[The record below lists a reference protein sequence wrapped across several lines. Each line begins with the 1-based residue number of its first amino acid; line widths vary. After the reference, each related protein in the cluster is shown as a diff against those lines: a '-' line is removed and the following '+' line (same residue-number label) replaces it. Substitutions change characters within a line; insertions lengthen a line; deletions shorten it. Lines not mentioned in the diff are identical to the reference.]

1 MIPNYYEFQNSAKIL
16 SGEFALENIPKEISM
31 LNSKNVLII
40 SDKTLDK
47 IGTVQTV
54 IDAMMSSEIEI
65 KGKYVDVPADSSIE
79 IINEIIKLY
88 KSLGCDSIV
97 AIGGGSVIDTA
108 KGVRMTLSQDRE
120 NILDLAGCEMITYG
134 KHIPFV
140 AVPTTS
146 GTGSEATLVAV
157 ILDKMKNVKTEF
169 ISYYLVPD
177 VAVLDPRMTM
187 SLPAKITA
195 STGMDALC
203 HAIESYSCLQKNP
216 LSDAY
221 SISAIEIIRDNL
233 ELAVTNGKDKKVRLA
248 MANASLMAGIAFSNS
263 MVGLVHAIGHA
274 LGGVCHVPH
283 GDAMAILMPHV
294 FRFNLDKL
302 KDEYA
307 KLLLYV
313 AGPEVY
319 SQTPQDKRAEKMIEC
334 VEEKLQRLNKLTG
347 LPTKLEDEKVSKSDF
362 ALVASKALD
371 DGAIIVNP
379 KQIDFD
385 GIMKILNEAY

>member
-54 IDAMMSSEIEI
+54 VDAMMSSEIEI

-88 KSLGCDSIV
+88 KSLNCDSIV

-108 KGVRMTLSQDRE
+108 KGVRMTLSQDKE

-134 KHIPFV
+134 KHIPFI
-140 AVPTTS
+140 AIPTTS

-294 FRFNLDKL
+294 FRYNLDKL

-319 SQTPQDKRAEKMIEC
+319 SQTPQDKRAEKMIDC
-334 VEEKLQRLNKLTG
+334 VEEKLYKLNKLTG
-347 LPTKLEDEKVSKSDF
+347 LPTKLEDEKVNKEDF
-362 ALVASKALD
+362 AQVAAKALD

-385 GIMKILNEAY
+385 GIIKILNEAY